1 MKIKNYT
8 STVPSERSC
17 ARQGRAIGDHA
28 GGREM
33 TPREEIE
40 KKLTNLERV
49 REVTYGDF
57 KRIREILT
65 THELVPIDNTPFD
78 PERCGWSF
86 VNGSWYSL
94 GVELRKF
101 EGRNGLR
108 IVIEDAEGFMW
119 NAPWPATH
127 SDGVRL
133 LQLLGLEVRE

>member
-1 MKIKNYT
+1 MK
-8 STVPSERSC
+8 
-17 ARQGRAIGDHA
+17 
-28 GGREM
+28 M
-33 TPREEIE
+33 TPHEEIE
-40 KKLTNLERV
+40 RILTKLEFGPAARLTTEEEFR
-49 REVTYGDF
+49 RARAAE
-57 KRIREILT
+57 IRAILSEILA

>member
-1 MKIKNYT
+1 
-8 STVPSERSC
+8 
-17 ARQGRAIGDHA
+17 
-28 GGREM
+28 M

-40 KKLTNLERV
+40 YWLDRTLGSGKGK
-49 REVTYGDF
+49 
-57 KRIREILT
+57 IREILQ